1 MQRTKEI
8 RAGRLVYAVMYTQV
22 AANDTPRARAAKQKA
37 TTAARRAINLRYS
50 WQKLE
55 QLIAANFDA
64 GDLIVTL
71 TYDDE
76 HLPPD
81 KDGARKC
88 VKKFLAA
95 LRAHRKHRG
104 LELKYIYNIENLH
117 DEGRYH
123 HHMILNRTSED
134 LEIIRSLWSY
144 GENSRLDYLDPMR
157 YEDLARY
164 MTKEAREEGRNE
176 VGTRSWSASLNLER
190 PQTVSD
196 TMPDNVTLAP
206 PPGAVVL
213 ASEGPT
219 RNEFGS
225 FAFIKYLLPSRPA
238 SSGKQKKRH
247 RPSQSR
253 RKT

>member
-1 MQRTKEI
+1 MQRTKEV
-8 RAGRLVYAVMYTQV
+8 RAGRLVYAVMYTQ
-22 AANDTPRARAAKQKA
+22 ATANDTPKARAAKRKA
-37 TTAARRAINLRYS
+37 TTAARKAINLRYS

-76 HLPPD
+76 HLPQD

-88 VKKFLAA
+88 MKKFLSA
-95 LRAHRKHRG
+95 LRAHRKRRG
-104 LELKYIYNIENLH
+104 GELKYIYNIEHLH
-117 DEGRYH
+117 SKGRYH
-123 HHMILNRTSED
+123 HHMILNQTVDD
-134 LEIIRSLWSY
+134 LETIRSLWSY
-144 GENSRLDYLDPMR
+144 GENIKLAYLDPMR

-164 MTKEAREEGRNE
+164 MTKESREEGHTD
-176 VGTRSWSASLNLER
+176 VGARSWSASLNLER

-206 PPGAVVL
+206 PPGAIVL

-238 SSGKQKKRH
+238 RPAQGKKRRRGSQKKR
-247 RPSQSR
+247 
-253 RKT
+253 KT